1 MILLNKNTFTSLR
14 HRDFRCFI
22 IGQAISVIG
31 TWLQKTAQTWLLYTL
46 TKSPLLLGMLGV
58 FQFGPTLLFS
68 AFSGAIV
75 DRFPKKK
82 LLYCTQTVFMVQAF
96 ILFILVYTNH
106 ITYWAIFILA
116 VISGFATTLDMPTRQ
131 SYFIDLVGKEDLPN
145 AVSLNSSIFNIA
157 KIIGPSIAGIVMVK
171 FGTSFCFF
179 LNFLSFTAVLIGL
192 FLISAKDK
200 ISDKPHKNLLNEVKD
215 GLVYILNNTKLVKT
229 FILMGIVCTF
239 CMNIDVISPV
249 FSKTILHKGA
259 NGYTF
264 LLSAMGFGSLLGTFK
279 MASTRKKDLTFKL
292 LKTAAFSTAIFQIL
306 VSFSNNYYLCALFIL
321 GAGFANLAFLNGS
334 NSILQLNTK
343 DEYRGRVMSIYSL
356 FNAGSVPIGNFFVG
370 SVMNSF
376 GGRAGF
382 LSVGIITVIL
392 TGAFALFSEQKHN
405 ITKSLTA
412 RYR

>member
-1 MILLNKNTFTSLR
+1 MLLLNKNTFTSLR

-46 TKSPLLLGMLGV
+46 TKSPLLLGLLGV

-82 LLYCTQTVFMVQAF
+82 LLYCTQITFMIQAF

-106 ITYWAIFILA
+106 INYWSIFILA

-131 SYFIDLVGKEDLPN
+131 SYFIELVGKEDLPN

-157 KIIGPSIAGIVMVK
+157 KIIGPSIAGIIMIK

-200 ISDKPHKNLLNEVKD
+200 VSDKPHKNLLKEVKD
-215 GLVYILNNTKLVKT
+215 GLVYIRNNIKLVKV
-229 FILMGIVCTF
+229 FIMMGIVCTF

-249 FSKTILHKGA
+249 FSKTILNRGA

-279 MASTRKKDLTFKL
+279 MASTRKKNLNLKL
-292 LKTAAFSTAIFQIL
+292 LITAAFSTAIFQL
-306 VSFSNNYYLCALFIL
+306 LASFSSNYYLCAAFIL

-334 NSILQLNTK
+334 NSILQLNTE

-370 SVMNSF
+370 SVMNAF

-382 LSVGIITVIL
+382 SSVGIITIIL
-392 TGAFALFSEQKHN
+392 TATFIL
-405 ITKSLTA
+405 LTQHHKKVHQVYA
-412 RYR
+412 SK

>member
-82 LLYCTQTVFMVQAF
+82 LLYCTQTTFMIQAF

-106 ITYWAIFILA
+106 INYWSIFILA
-116 VISGFATTLDMPTRQ
+116 VISGFATTLDMPARQ
-131 SYFIDLVGKEDLPN
+131 SYFIELVGKEDLPN

-157 KIIGPSIAGIVMVK
+157 KIIGPSIAGIIMIK

-200 ISDKPHKNLLNEVKD
+200 ASDKSHKNLLKDVKD
-215 GLVYILNNTKLVKT
+215 GLVYIRNNIKLIRV
-229 FILMGIVCTF
+229 FIMMGIVCTF

-249 FSKTILHKGA
+249 FSKTILHRGA

-279 MASTRKKDLTFKL
+279 MASTHKKDLNFKL
-292 LKTAAFSTAIFQIL
+292 LAIAAFSTAIFQL
-306 VSFSNNYYLCALFIL
+306 LASFSNNYYLCAVFIL
-321 GAGFANLAFLNGS
+321 GAGFANLSFLNGS
-334 NSILQLNTK
+334 NSILQLNTEDK
-343 DEYRGRVMSIYSL
+343 YRGRVMSIYSL

-370 SVMNSF
+370 SIMNAF

-382 LSVGIITVIL
+382 SSVGIITIIL
-392 TGAFALFSEQKHN
+392 TAAFALLTQHQKKAHQAYAS
-405 ITKSLTA
+405 K
-412 RYR
+412 

>member
-1 MILLNKNTFTSLR
+1 MLLLNKSTFKSLR

-82 LLYCTQTVFMVQAF
+82 LLYCTQITFMIQAF

-106 ITYWAIFILA
+106 INYWSIFILA

-131 SYFIDLVGKEDLPN
+131 SYFIELVGKEDLPN

-157 KIIGPSIAGIVMVK
+157 KIIGPSIAGIIMVK

-192 FLISAKDK
+192 FFISAKDK
-200 ISDKPHKNLLNEVKD
+200 VQVKHNQNLLKEVKD
-215 GLVYILNNTKLVKT
+215 GLVYIRNNIKLVKT

-249 FSKTILHKGA
+249 FSKTVLHRGA

-279 MASTRKKDLTFKL
+279 MASTRKKNLNFKL
-292 LKTAAFSTAIFQIL
+292 LKTAAFSTAIFQLL
-306 VSFSNNYYLCALFIL
+306 VSFSNNYYLCTLFIL
-321 GAGFANLAFLNGS
+321 GTGFANLAFLNGS
-334 NSILQLNTK
+334 NSILQLNTE

-370 SVMNSF
+370 SVMNAF

-382 LSVGIITVIL
+382 SSVGIITVIL
-392 TGAFALFSEQKHN
+392 TGAFALFFQEKHN
-405 ITKSLTA
+405 TSKSFA
-412 RYR
+412 AH

>member
-1 MILLNKNTFTSLR
+1 MLLLNKSTFKSLR

-82 LLYCTQTVFMVQAF
+82 LLYCTQITFMIQAF

-106 ITYWAIFILA
+106 INYWSIFILA

-131 SYFIDLVGKEDLPN
+131 SYFIELVGKEDLPN

-157 KIIGPSIAGIVMVK
+157 KIIGPSIAGIIMVK

-192 FLISAKDK
+192 FFISAKDK
-200 ISDKPHKNLLNEVKD
+200 VQVKHNQNLLKEVKD
-215 GLVYILNNTKLVKT
+215 GLVYIRNNIKLVKT

-249 FSKTILHKGA
+249 FSKTVLHRGA

-279 MASTRKKDLTFKL
+279 MASTRKKNLNFKL
-292 LKTAAFSTAIFQIL
+292 LKTAAFSTAIFQLL

-321 GAGFANLAFLNGS
+321 GTGFANLAFLNGS
-334 NSILQLNTK
+334 NSILQLNTE

-370 SVMNSF
+370 SVMNAF

-382 LSVGIITVIL
+382 SSVGIITVIL
-392 TGAFALFSEQKHN
+392 TGAFALFFQEKHN
-405 ITKSLTA
+405 TSKSFA
-412 RYR
+412 AH

>member
-82 LLYCTQTVFMVQAF
+82 LLYCTQTVFMIQAF
-96 ILFILVYTNH
+96 ILFILVYTGH

-200 ISDKPHKNLLNEVKD
+200 VSDKPHKNLLNEVKD
-215 GLVYILNNTKLVKT
+215 GFVYIKTNDKLVKT
-229 FILMGIVCTF
+229 FIYMSIVCTF
-239 CMNIDVISPV
+239 AMNIDVISPV
-249 FSKTILHKGA
+249 FSKTILHTGA

-264 LLSAMGFGSLLGTFK
+264 LLSAMGLGSLVGTFK
-279 MASTRKKDLTFKL
+279 MASTRKKDLNFKL
-292 LKTAAFSTAIFQIL
+292 LRIASFATAFFQLAAAFSNNSYICAAL
-306 VSFSNNYYLCALFIL
+306 VL
-321 GAGFANLAFLNGS
+321 GAGFANLVFLNGS
-334 NSILQLNTK
+334 NSILQLNTS

-356 FNAGSVPIGNFFVG
+356 LNAGTVPIGNLFVG
-370 SVMNSF
+370 ATMNAF

-382 LSVGIITVIL
+382 SSVGLITIIL
-392 TGAFALFSEQKHN
+392 TVVFILFSQEKHN
-405 ITKSLTA
+405 IIKSLTA

>member
-82 LLYCTQTVFMVQAF
+82 LLYCTQTVFMIQAF
-96 ILFILVYTNH
+96 ILFILVYTGH

-157 KIIGPSIAGIVMVK
+157 KIIGPSIAGIVMVE

-179 LNFLSFTAVLIGL
+179 LNFISFTAVLIGL

-200 ISDKPHKNLLNEVKD
+200 VSDKPHKNLLNEVKD
-215 GLVYILNNTKLVKT
+215 GLVYIRNNTKLVKT

-279 MASTRKKDLTFKL
+279 MASTRKKDLTFRL

-306 VSFSNNYYLCALFIL
+306 ASFSSNYYLCALFIL

-370 SVMNSF
+370 SVMNTF

-405 ITKSLTA
+405 IRKSLTA

>member
-82 LLYCTQTVFMVQAF
+82 LLYCTQTVFMIQAF
-96 ILFILVYTNH
+96 ILFMLVYTNH
-106 ITYWAIFILA
+106 VTYWSIFILA

-157 KIIGPSIAGIVMVK
+157 KIIGPSIAGIIMVK

-200 ISDKPHKNLLNEVKD
+200 VSDKPHKNLLKEVKD
-215 GLVYILNNTKLVKT
+215 GLVYIRNNTKLVKT

-306 VSFSNNYYLCALFIL
+306 ASFSSNYYLCALFIL
-321 GAGFANLAFLNGS
+321 GSGFANLAFLNGS

-370 SVMNSF
+370 SVMNAF

-405 ITKSLTA
+405 IGKSLTA

>member
-1 MILLNKNTFTSLR
+1 MLLLNKNTFTSLR

-46 TKSPLLLGMLGV
+46 TKSPLLLGLLGV

-82 LLYCTQTVFMVQAF
+82 LLYCTQITFMIQAF

-106 ITYWAIFILA
+106 INYWSIFILA

-131 SYFIDLVGKEDLPN
+131 SYFIELVGKEDLPN

-157 KIIGPSIAGIVMVK
+157 KIIGPSIAGIIMIK

-200 ISDKPHKNLLNEVKD
+200 VSDKPHKNLLKEVKD
-215 GLVYILNNTKLVKT
+215 GLVYIRNNIKLVKV
-229 FILMGIVCTF
+229 FIMMGIVCTF

-249 FSKTILHKGA
+249 FSKTILNRGA

-279 MASTRKKDLTFKL
+279 MATTRKKNLNLKL
-292 LKTAAFSTAIFQIL
+292 LITAAFSTAIFQL
-306 VSFSNNYYLCALFIL
+306 LASFSSNYYLCAAFIL

-334 NSILQLNTK
+334 NSILQLNTE

-356 FNAGSVPIGNFFVG
+356 FNAGSVPVGNFFVG
-370 SVMNSF
+370 SVMNAF

-382 LSVGIITVIL
+382 SSVGIITIIL
-392 TGAFALFSEQKHN
+392 TAAFIL
-405 ITKSLTA
+405 LTQHHKKVHQA
-412 RYR
+412 YASK

>member
-82 LLYCTQTVFMVQAF
+82 LLYCTQTVFMIQAF
-96 ILFILVYTNH
+96 ILFMLVYTNH
-106 ITYWAIFILA
+106 VTYWSIFILA

-157 KIIGPSIAGIVMVK
+157 KIIGPSIAGIIMVK

-200 ISDKPHKNLLNEVKD
+200 VSDKPHKNLLKEVKD
-215 GLVYILNNTKLVKT
+215 GLVYIRNNTKLVKT

-306 VSFSNNYYLCALFIL
+306 ASFSSNYYLCALFIL
-321 GAGFANLAFLNGS
+321 GSGFANLAFLNGS

-370 SVMNSF
+370 SVMNAF

-392 TGAFALFSEQKHN
+392 TGAFALFSEQKNN
-405 ITKSLTA
+405 IGKSLTA

>member
-1 MILLNKNTFTSLR
+1 MR

-82 LLYCTQTVFMVQAF
+82 LLYCTQITFMIQAF

-106 ITYWAIFILA
+106 INYWSIFILA

-131 SYFIDLVGKEDLPN
+131 SYFIELVGKEDLPN

-157 KIIGPSIAGIVMVK
+157 KIIGPSIAGIIMVK

-192 FLISAKDK
+192 FFISAKDK
-200 ISDKPHKNLLNEVKD
+200 VQVKHNQNLLKEVKD
-215 GLVYILNNTKLVKT
+215 GLVYIRNNIKLVKT

-249 FSKTILHKGA
+249 FSKTVLHRGA

-279 MASTRKKDLTFKL
+279 MASTRKKNLNFKL
-292 LKTAAFSTAIFQIL
+292 LKTAAFSTAIFQLL

-321 GAGFANLAFLNGS
+321 GTGFANLAFLNGS
-334 NSILQLNTK
+334 NSILQLNTE

-370 SVMNSF
+370 SVMNAF

-382 LSVGIITVIL
+382 SSVGIITVIL
-392 TGAFALFSEQKHN
+392 TGAFALFFQEKHN
-405 ITKSLTA
+405 TSKSFA
-412 RYR
+412 AH